1 MITLKETSLYVY
13 VKELFEKIG
22 YQVKSEVKNIDVIA
36 SKGSDITIIEMKTS
50 LNLTLILQATK
61 RQRISETVYVAIPKP
76 SFKIRCS
83 DNFKDKEYL
92 LRRLSLGLI
101 FVDLNSE
108 SPHAYIHFEPSPFNN
123 SISMGKSKTKKEKIL
138 REYKG
143 RSHDLN
149 VGGTNKKIMTAY
161 KENALLIAYLIDKHG
176 PINPKKL
183 SELGGGEKTQS
194 ILSKNFYGWFL
205 KIKRGIYDLTD
216 SGKKAAEEYEKKF
229 I

>member
-13 VKELFEKIG
+13 VKELFESME
-22 YQVKSEVKNIDVIA
+22 YEVKSEVKNIDVVAI
-36 SKGSDITIIEMKTS
+36 KGSDITIVEMKTS

-61 RQRISETVYVAIPKP
+61 RQRLSETVYVAIPKP

-123 SISMGKSKTKKEKIL
+123 SISMGKSKTKK
-138 REYKG
+138 
-143 RSHDLN
+143 
-149 VGGTNKKIMTAY
+149 
-161 KENALLIAYLIDKHG
+161 
-176 PINPKKL
+176 
-183 SELGGGEKTQS
+183 
-194 ILSKNFYGWFL
+194 
-205 KIKRGIYDLTD
+205 
-216 SGKKAAEEYEKKF
+216 KKF
-229 I
+229 LMNIKTEAMIIISAVQMKR